1 VILFWFLSVSKS
13 SGWILIKLNTL
24 LCLTGLIYQNHSSG
38 LHLHPML
45 HFLHGVTLNHMII
58 LIPVL
63 VFTHASQNY
72 SLKWTG
78 SDAIMLSVVVVG
90 LSSFS
95 EALMASFQINLQQ
108 PLVVHFL
115 QSYEI
120 RPIPRGETS

>member
-1 VILFWFLSVSKS
+1 MMSQPYDNFSTGTHFYPFYPCKPELFS
-13 SGWILIKLNTL
+13 
-24 LCLTGLIYQNHSSG
+24 H
-38 LHLHPML
+38 
-45 HFLHGVTLNHMII
+45 
-58 LIPVL
+58 
-63 VFTHASQNY
+63 
-72 SLKWTG
+72 KWTG

-115 QSYEI
+115 QSYQI